1 MIKINRKYLPSKN
14 FLIALSVA
22 VAIIIITVI
31 INYSKS
37 NTTKY
42 NNDNL
47 VTSNASSSVLTIDS
61 DSDGLPDWKEV
72 LYGTDPHKADTD
84 GDGTPDGEEI
94 ALGRDPL
101 KPNTAP
107 KGQTPNDF
115 VDAGVIAENQ
125 KKIEDYQK
133 LSNLDRMSQ
142 DLVSNIIAAQPLNG
156 TIDQNTMDTIV
167 TTAINELPNIQYN
180 GVTKMSD
187 LNLQTTDET
196 NLTKNGEAYIQN
208 YFSAT
213 EKLRIILGN
222 DIPLLNKYVQDNN
235 SGTSTKLAI
244 LNIIDKYQSI
254 VDTLI
259 KMPLPVA
266 IGYYDINYHL
276 VLVND
281 LEKIIAIDK
290 NVINTD
296 IIGMY
301 SDLYTYNVVMKDLIS
316 TLTTI
321 DGILKI
327 KR

>member
-133 LSNLDRMSQ
+133 LDRKSTR
-142 DLVSNIIAAQPLNG
+142 LN
-156 TIDQNTMDTIV
+156 
-167 TTAINELPNIQYN
+167 
-180 GVTKMSD
+180 S
-187 LNLQTTDET
+187 
-196 NLTKNGEAYIQN
+196 
-208 YFSAT
+208 S
-213 EKLRIILGN
+213 
-222 DIPLLNKYVQDNN
+222 
-235 SGTSTKLAI
+235 
-244 LNIIDKYQSI
+244 
-254 VDTLI
+254 
-259 KMPLPVA
+259 
-266 IGYYDINYHL
+266 H
-276 VLVND
+276 
-281 LEKIIAIDK
+281 
-290 NVINTD
+290 
-296 IIGMY
+296 
-301 SDLYTYNVVMKDLIS
+301 
-316 TLTTI
+316 
-321 DGILKI
+321 
-327 KR
+327 